1 VESAGKEEF
10 GAKPARKS
18 KEQRRKRGARKRRA
32 TNLVD
37 IVRVKQFTAL
47 DAARLRAAL
56 IGMFEGR
63 RQLLL
68 PDAPIR
74 DR

>member
-1 VESAGKEEF
+1 
-10 GAKPARKS
+10 
-18 KEQRRKRGARKRRA
+18 
-32 TNLVD
+32 
-37 IVRVKQFTAL
+37 VKQFTAL

-63 RQLLL
+63 RQHLL